1 MSCKGG
7 VPQSAGTGSKFDFS
21 ILLLHTKREKV
32 EFFSYPSCKF
42 ENKALVACPYPPRP
56 TETHFMLSELS
67 HDISAYFC
75 SVIVL
80 LHVLY
85 FGIAVKRA
93 SERPQSSNV

>member
-75 SVIVL
+75 SVP
-80 LHVLY
+80 HVPMKFFL
-85 FGIAVKRA
+85 
-93 SERPQSSNV
+93 P

>member
-56 TETHFMLSELS
+56 TETHFMLSELTLFQLGS
-67 HDISAYFC
+67 GMTLPTGGGHYGPDGF
-75 SVIVL
+75 
-80 LHVLY
+80 
-85 FGIAVKRA
+85 
-93 SERPQSSNV
+93 